1 VLIANWPI
9 NAYYIPDAI
18 ANYTVGGNTY
28 LVTANEGDEKEYD
41 GLNERTTVG
50 AAGYVLDPA
59 VFPNAAVLKQ
69 SYNMGRYRVTNLNG
83 NTDADSEFEAIHAVG
98 SRSFSIFNANT
109 QQLVYDSGDDFE
121 RYTAANYPTLFN
133 ADHENNTPKGRSRA
147 KGPEAEGVT
156 LATIGG
162 QTFAF
167 ISLERIGGVMVYN
180 VTDPNNPTFTDYKN
194 SRSTSAY
201 SGDHGPEGITYV
213 APENSPT
220 GLPYILVANE
230 ISGTI
235 TIFEV
240 NTTNLSTPEVNQPAN
255 TFAMFPNPSENNG
268 LVYFNR
274 AADIEVYDL
283 SGKLLLSQKA
293 AQTLNT
299 HNWAAGLYLVKTAE
313 GITKKLLIK

>member
-1 VLIANWPI
+1 
-9 NAYYIPDAI
+9 
-18 ANYTVGGNTY
+18 
-28 LVTANEGDEKEYD
+28 
-41 GLNERTTVG
+41 
-50 AAGYVLDPA
+50 
-59 VFPNAAVLKQ
+59 
-69 SYNMGRYRVTNLNG
+69 MGRYRVTNLNG

-180 VTDPNNPTFTDYKN
+180 ITDPNNPTFTDYKN

-240 NTTNLSTPEVNQPAN
+240 NTTNLSTPEVNQPGN

>member
-1 VLIANWPI
+1 
-9 NAYYIPDAI
+9 
-18 ANYTVGGNTY
+18 

-59 VFPNAAVLKQ
+59 IFPNAAVLKQ

-83 NTDADSEFEAIHAVG
+83 NTDTDAEFEAIHAVG

-240 NTTNLSTPEVNQPAN
+240 NTTNLSTPEVNQPTN
-255 TFAMFPNPSENNG
+255 TFALFPNPSENKG

-283 SGKLLLSQKA
+283 NGKLILSQKA

-299 HNWAAGLYLVKTAE
+299 KNWAAGIYLVKTAE
-313 GITKKLLIK
+313 GITKKLLVK